1 MADGTYG
8 PKFYREQGGDRA
20 VVASGGSL
28 DVESGGEIDIE
39 SGGALKIGGTA
50 LTTSAAELNT
60 LHTPAAYADGLV
72 IRVAQFT
79 FDPSLTAGMR
89 TVGAHGLGVSLPAKA
104 IILDGVIDVITTFQS
119 AGADAGTIA
128 LHVEGAGDIVVG
140 IAIADGGNPWD
151 AGLHMVVPVVSVA
164 TMVKTTVAREIT
176 ATVALQALTA
186 GKLHG
191 FLRYVVSE

>member
-1 MADGTYG
+1 MADLSYTAKVY
-8 PKFYREQGGDRA
+8 EQQGGERL

-39 SGGALKIGGTA
+39 SGGSLKIAGTA
-50 LTTSAAELNT
+50 LTTTAAELNT
-60 LHTPAAYADGLV
+60 LHSPPAYADGLA
-72 IRVAQFT
+72 IQVARFT

-89 TVGAHGLGVSLPAKA
+89 TIAAHGLGVSLPAKA
-104 IILDGVIDVITTFQS
+104 IILDGVIDVVTTFTS

-128 LHVEGAGDIVVG
+128 ISVEGANDIVTAV
-140 IAIADGGNPWD
+140 AIADGGNPWD
-151 AGLHMVVPVVSVA
+151 AGLHMIIPVVSVA

-176 ATVALQALTA
+176 ATVAVQALTA